1 MAGRRNADL
10 TRTPIAARG
19 MAIIYN
25 RLAGQDIGRI
35 AVLSNGIFA
44 AAISTLKKSAAGA
57 DALTYYL
64 ACRHRARHRLRGQ
77 AEQRP

>member
-1 MAGRRNADL
+1 
-10 TRTPIAARG
+10 

-44 AAISTLKKSAAGA
+44 AAISTQKKN
-57 DALTYYL
+57 
-64 ACRHRARHRLRGQ
+64 RPRARTR
-77 AEQRP
+77 